1 MSHAT
6 RTGYIC
12 NFSEGQIILNM
23 YDGRILPSL
32 GPLCGVLPWH
42 SLITFVRE
50 GHMLLNYKG
59 LETSGP
65 LSGDVLGEVDHQW
78 LGLTRVFII

>member
-1 MSHAT
+1 
-6 RTGYIC
+6 
-12 NFSEGQIILNM
+12 M
-23 YDGRILPSL
+23 YDGHVLPFV

-42 SLITFVRE
+42 RPITFVRE
-50 GHMLLNYKG
+50 GHMLLNRKG

-65 LSGDVLGEVDHQW
+65 LSGDVPGEVDHQR